1 MSKLILGGFTLSL
14 LISVQVFSQKKP
26 DSNANQLRTINSNM
40 EVFIGPSSVSIHGN
54 EGFAN
59 YGVPKVGYAGG
70 IGFIHNF
77 GRKVALNARV
87 LWERKGFRQREVIT
101 YVPDPGGAPVTG
113 TLTNNIS
120 NDYLTVSI
128 LPRFAFGKYGRFNI
142 GAGGYFASLR
152 KSKTTDHYFYPIPY
166 TVTTNSK
173 NEYDQYDGGLSF
185 NLGYT
190 FPFQR
195 SMSFTIQFLNN
206 YGLRQISRFYNLS
219 PGHEP
224 IKNNSYSVLV
234 GVNF

>member
-1 MSKLILGGFTLSL
+1 MSKLIVGGFTLSL
-14 LISVQVFSQKKP
+14 VICVQVFSQNKP
-26 DSNANQLRTINSNM
+26 DLNANRLRTITSKM

-59 YGVPKVGYAGG
+59 FGVPKVGYAGG

-77 GRKVALNARV
+77 GRIVALNARI

-113 TLTNNIS
+113 TLTSNIT
-120 NDYLTVSI
+120 NDYLTISI

-142 GAGGYFASLR
+142 GAGGYFGSLR
-152 KSKTTDHYFYPIPY
+152 KSKTTNHYFYPIHY
-166 TVTTNSK
+166 NVTTNSK
-173 NEYDQYDGGLSF
+173 NEYNQYDGGLSF

-190 FPFQR
+190 FPFRR
-195 SMSFTIQFLNN
+195 SLSFTIQFLNN
-206 YGLRQISRFYNLS
+206 YGLRQISRFYNLN
-219 PGHEP
+219 PGYES